1 MNITNNE
8 EFKQR
13 RKESIMELKKKRMK
27 AMAIKQMQIAHFKN
41 EIIKEFEINNAIFVT
56 RLGNDLIKVT
66 VKQANLVK
74 ALEEE
79 KGNIKIYHLE
89 QRKTENK
96 EFLYYFYI
104 NDKLQK
110 RILIEQI
117 NL

>member
-8 EFKQR
+8 AFKQR
-13 RKESIMELKKKRMK
+13 RKESIEKFKQEKMK
-27 AMAIKQMQIAHFKN
+27 NEAIKQMRLAHFKD
-41 EIIKEFEINNAIFVT
+41 EIIKDFEQNNTIFVT
-56 RLGNDLIKVT
+56 RLGNDLTKVT

-79 KGNIKIYHLE
+79 KENIKIYHLE

-110 RILIEQI
+110 RILIEQRY
-117 NL
+117 L